1 MRQTSPPLL
10 ALVVTVL
17 VLAPAIAGATTAGP
31 AIADVAPSDSRV
43 ADGTPVADGTSV
55 GPAATARNPTL
66 DAAGTIPIIRAQAN
80 TTNYLDIRGRDVQR
94 GSYAEASLDG
104 STAVGNAVTR
114 LRGDYAVRSFE
125 VAYANATTEE
135 ERTAVIRAEV
145 NRLAGRIDSLE
156 ARQTA
161 ALEEYNDGDISSRRF
176 VAELA
181 AVDAGAQSVE
191 TQFDRIVER
200 AGVFMPGELQT
211 RIDNLR
217 ADLVPLQGGVRE
229 RAAAAIAG
237 ETDAREL
244 YTLTSPTGIVVT
256 TTDGERFYR
265 EAYLAANRDP
275 DGEDNFVT
283 EEDST
288 GINPANAR
296 ASELYPWAYSEDS
309 PEISRQGTTAVYT
322 FVIDHSQG
330 QLVTNLDG
338 ATRNVFRELQ
348 VLRTNR
354 VPTNTFEN
362 ETETLAVRVE
372 SAFGTGPMEVAVTD
386 PATGEPLNATVHV
399 GEYRA
404 GTTGSDGS
412 LWTTATHRTRVVTV
426 RTGDGSVSVE
436 VPTR

>member
-1 MRQTSPPLL
+1 MRQTRPPLL
-10 ALVVTVL
+10 ALVVAVL
-17 VLAPAIAGATTAGP
+17 VLAPAVASATT
-31 AIADVAPSDSRV
+31 
-43 ADGTPVADGTSV
+43 V
-55 GPAATARNPTL
+55 GPAVADVTPADATVAGETPLGPAAAAQEHAT
-66 DAAGTIPIIRAQAN
+66 DAAVTVPIIRAQAN

-114 LRGDYAVRSFE
+114 LRGDYAIRSFE
-125 VAYANATTEE
+125 VAYANATTEQ
-135 ERTAVIRAEV
+135 ERAALIRAEI
-145 NRLAGRIDSLE
+145 NRLEARIDTLE
-156 ARQTA
+156 ARQSTA
-161 ALEEYNDGDISSRRF
+161 LSEYNDGDISARRF
-176 VAELA
+176 VAELT

-191 TQFDRIVER
+191 AQFDRIVQR

-217 ADLVPLQGGVRE
+217 AELVPLQGDVRD
-229 RAAAAIAG
+229 RAASAIAG
-237 ETDAREL
+237 ETPATDV
-244 YTLTSPTGIVVT
+244 YTLTSPTGIVAT
-256 TTDGERFYR
+256 TVEGERFYR

-275 DGEDNFVT
+275 GGEDNFVN

-296 ASELYPWAYSEDS
+296 ASELYPWAYSQDS
-309 PEISRQGTTAVYT
+309 PEISRQGTTSVYT

-338 ATRNVFRELQ
+338 ATRNVFREMQ

-354 VPTNTFEN
+354 VPTSTFEN

-372 SAFGTGPMEVAVTD
+372 TSFGTGPMEVAVSD
-386 PATGEPLNATVHV
+386 PVTGELLNATVHV
-399 GEYRA
+399 GEYRV

-412 LWTTATHRTRVVTV
+412 LWTTAPHRTRVVTV
-426 RTGDGSVSVE
+426 RTEDSSVSVE

>member
-1 MRQTSPPLL
+1 MRVNRPPLL
-10 ALVVTVL
+10 ALVVAVL
-17 VLAPAIAGATTAGP
+17 VLAPAVAGAATAGPAVASVAPPGSLVASSTTAGP
-31 AIADVAPSDSRV
+31 
-43 ADGTPVADGTSV
+43 GPVDERRLE
-55 GPAATARNPTL
+55 ATGAV
-66 DAAGTIPIIRAQAN
+66 PIIRAQAN

-94 GSYAEASLDG
+94 GSYAGASLDG
-104 STAVGNAVTR
+104 ATAVGNAVTR
-114 LRGDYAVRSFE
+114 LRGDYAARSFE
-125 VAYANATTEE
+125 VAYANATTEQ
-135 ERTAVIRAEV
+135 ERVALIRAEI
-145 NRLAGRIDSLE
+145 NRLATRIDALE
-156 ARQTA
+156 SRQSA
-161 ALEEYNDGDISSRRF
+161 ALEAYNDGDISTRRF

-200 AGVFMPGELQT
+200 TGVFMPGELQT

-217 ADLVPLQGGVRE
+217 AELVPLEGTVRD
-229 RAAAAIAG
+229 RAARAMAG
-237 ETDAREL
+237 ETPATGL

-256 TTDGERFYR
+256 STDGERFYR

-275 DGEDNFVT
+275 DGEDNFVS

-296 ASELYPWAYSEDS
+296 ASELYPWAYSQDS

-330 QLVTNLDG
+330 RLVTNLDG
-338 ATRNVFRELQ
+338 ATQNVFRETQ

-372 SAFGTGPMEVAVTD
+372 TAFGTGPMEVVVTD
-386 PATGEPLNATVHV
+386 PVTGESLNATVRV
-399 GEYRA
+399 GEYRV
-404 GTTGSDGS
+404 GTTGTDGS
-412 LWTTATHRTRVVTV
+412 LWTTAPHRTRVVTV
-426 RTGDGSVSVE
+426 RTETDVVTVE